1 MKQLIVSDKVQKELL
16 TDFMI
21 MGETRGLIGGYC
33 EDEFPVYYANE
44 EMARMLG
51 YGAVEELVEAI
62 NGKVINTIH
71 PDDREQV
78 IKDIGGEYYEGLTY
92 ETTYRMPRKDGSWF
106 WTVDKGKVIRTE
118 EGKLAIIS
126 ACQDMTSFVERHK
139 KLEEQNILSQ
149 ATIDNIPGGYH
160 RCSLEEGHPFIYISD
175 RFLAILGWT
184 REEIKTEFH
193 NKFDNMLHPDDRH
206 LSAKYTARIL
216 DTCGHGFTQDQ
227 IYRLLGKDGYHWVTD
242 ATTLVK
248 SGDQTFFQGNITDIT
263 DFVKGKEKNEK
274 ELEGSNQ
281 ILNEHNRILS
291 ALSRDYTTV
300 LLCDLRQD
308 TFEVVKGDSFT
319 HHDPEEKQ
327 KLVRESNCYSE
338 RVRYFFENVLIKES
352 APEYLERLLPEY
364 LMNEL
369 QETDSIEIYYKTI
382 PNGSGFRHFLANAVR
397 LSNEEDHFKIILG
410 FRSVDEIIK
419 KEQEIEL
426 QREIIEGLGK
436 EYFSV
441 LAVELDKDR
450 VFSYRES
457 EENGKII
464 SDFCRKCDNRWSQ
477 IIPSYAET
485 MVSDNTNGEFE
496 KQLGLE
502 TLRSQKEDY
511 SMTYEFKSGT
521 EIIYHQVRVAYVKK
535 KDGARVAVVGTR
547 NIDSLIK
554 KERMQE
560 EKLKKAYAAAENSNK
575 AKTEFLNN
583 MSHDI
588 RTPMNVILG
597 YNQLM
602 KSQLTEPK
610 QLDYQKKIEQS
621 GKLLL
626 SIINNVLDMARIE
639 SGKIKVDENYES
651 VGEVV
656 DEIISTFASEAE
668 ERGIH
673 LSGSMKVTHRN
684 ILCDGTKIREIY
696 VNLVSNAIKYTPRG
710 GNVTITV
717 EELPCK
723 REGYMKVKSEIKDTG
738 IGMSKEYLPTLFEP
752 FSRELNTTTGRVRGT
767 GLGMP
772 IVKKMID
779 LMGGS
784 LEVESELGKGTVFT
798 FTLMHKIADKKYYS
812 QRIEKVKTSSMRE
825 SLSGKHVLLAE
836 DNDLNAEIAVTI
848 LEEAGFVI
856 ERVEDGIQCVNRI
869 EQMSPGTYDLI
880 LMDIQ
885 MPNMDGYQAAQC
897 IRHLND
903 KKKAEIPI
911 IAMTANAFAEDRK
924 RTFDAGMNGHIAKP
938 IDIEKLGAVILS
950 VLKKQESLQIEKNN
964 SMSAN
969 RLRS

>member
-1 MKQLIVSDKVQKELL
+1 MKQLIIPDKVQKEML
-16 TDFMI
+16 TDFRI
-21 MGETRGLIGGYC
+21 MGETKGLIGGYC
-33 EDEFPVYYANE
+33 EDEFPVCYANE

-51 YGAVEELVEAI
+51 YDAVEELIEAI
-62 NGKVINTIH
+62 DGKVINTIH

-78 IKDIGGEYYEGLTY
+78 IKDIGDEYYEGLTY

-106 WTVDKGKVIRTE
+106 WTVDKGKVIQTE
-118 EGKLAIIS
+118 DGKLAIIS
-126 ACQDMTSFVERHK
+126 ACYDMTSFVERHK
-139 KLEEQNILSQ
+139 KLEEKNMLSQ

-160 RCSLEEGHPFIYISD
+160 RCSLEEGHPFLYISN

-184 REEIKTEFH
+184 REEIRTIFD
-193 NKFDNMLHPDDRH
+193 NKFDNMLHPDDRN
-206 LSAKYTARIL
+206 LSSDYVTRIL
-216 DTCGHGFTQDQ
+216 DTRGHGSEKDQ

-248 SGDQTFFQGNITDIT
+248 SGNQTFFQGNITDFT
-263 DFVKGKEKNEK
+263 DFVKAKE
-274 ELEGSNQ
+274 
-281 ILNEHNRILS
+281 
-291 ALSRDYTTV
+291 
-300 LLCDLRQD
+300 
-308 TFEVVKGDSFT
+308 
-319 HHDPEEKQ
+319 
-327 KLVRESNCYSE
+327 
-338 RVRYFFENVLIKES
+338 
-352 APEYLERLLPEY
+352 
-364 LMNEL
+364 
-369 QETDSIEIYYKTI
+369 
-382 PNGSGFRHFLANAVR
+382 
-397 LSNEEDHFKIILG
+397 
-410 FRSVDEIIK
+410 K

-450 VFSYRES
+450 VLSYRES
-457 EENGKII
+457 GENGKII
-464 SDFCRKCDNRWSQ
+464 SDFCRKCGNRWSK

-496 KQLGLE
+496 NQLGLE
-502 TLRSQKEDY
+502 TLRSQEKDY
-511 SMTYEFKSGT
+511 SMTYEFKLETG
-521 EIIYHQVRVAYVKK
+521 INYHQVRVAFVKK
-535 KDGARVAVVGTR
+535 KDGTRMAVVGTR

-560 EKLKKAYAAAENSNK
+560 EKLKKAYVAAENANK

-602 KSQLTEPK
+602 KSQLTESK

-626 SIINNVLDMARIE
+626 AIINNVLDMARIE
-639 SGKIKVDENYES
+639 SGKIKVDENYER

-656 DEIISTFASEAE
+656 DEIISTFSSEAE
-668 ERGIH
+668 EKEIH

-696 VNLVSNAIKYTPRG
+696 VNLVSNAMKYTPRG

-717 EELPCK
+717 EELPCEK
-723 REGYMKVKSEIKDTG
+723 EGYMKVKSEIKDTG

-752 FSRELNTTTGRVRGT
+752 FSREQNTTTGRIGGT

-772 IVKKMID
+772 IVKKMVD

-784 LEVESELGKGTVFT
+784 IEVASELGKGTVFT
-798 FTLMHKIADKKYYS
+798 FTLMHKIADRKFYS
-812 QRIEKVKTSSMRE
+812 QKTEAAETSEMGKN
-825 SLSGKHVLLAE
+825 LSGKHVLLAE
-836 DNDLNAEIAVTI
+836 DNDLNAEIAVTV
-848 LEEAGFVI
+848 LEETGIVI
-856 ERVEDGIQCVNRI
+856 ERVEDGIQCVNRVV
-869 EQMSPGTYDLI
+869 QMSPGTYDLI

-885 MPNMDGYQAAQC
+885 MPNMDGYKATRC
-897 IRHLND
+897 IRRLDD

-924 RTFDAGMNGHIAKP
+924 KAFDAGMNGHIAKP

-950 VLKKQESLQIEKNN
+950 VLNKQENLQNGKNN
-964 SMSAN
+964 SMNAN

>member
-1 MKQLIVSDKVQKELL
+1 
-16 TDFMI
+16 
-21 MGETRGLIGGYC
+21 
-33 EDEFPVYYANE
+33 
-44 EMARMLG
+44 
-51 YGAVEELVEAI
+51 
-62 NGKVINTIH
+62 
-71 PDDREQV
+71 
-78 IKDIGGEYYEGLTY
+78 
-92 ETTYRMPRKDGSWF
+92 
-106 WTVDKGKVIRTE
+106 
-118 EGKLAIIS
+118 
-126 ACQDMTSFVERHK
+126 
-139 KLEEQNILSQ
+139 
-149 ATIDNIPGGYH
+149 
-160 RCSLEEGHPFIYISD
+160 
-175 RFLAILGWT
+175 
-184 REEIKTEFH
+184 
-193 NKFDNMLHPDDRH
+193 
-206 LSAKYTARIL
+206 
-216 DTCGHGFTQDQ
+216 
-227 IYRLLGKDGYHWVTD
+227 
-242 ATTLVK
+242 
-248 SGDQTFFQGNITDIT
+248 
-263 DFVKGKEKNEK
+263 
-274 ELEGSNQ
+274 
-281 ILNEHNRILS
+281 
-291 ALSRDYTTV
+291 
-300 LLCDLRQD
+300 
-308 TFEVVKGDSFT
+308 
-319 HHDPEEKQ
+319 
-327 KLVRESNCYSE
+327 
-338 RVRYFFENVLIKES
+338 
-352 APEYLERLLPEY
+352 
-364 LMNEL
+364 
-369 QETDSIEIYYKTI
+369 
-382 PNGSGFRHFLANAVR
+382 
-397 LSNEEDHFKIILG
+397 
-410 FRSVDEIIK
+410 
-419 KEQEIEL
+419 
-426 QREIIEGLGK
+426 
-436 EYFSV
+436 
-441 LAVELDKDR
+441 
-450 VFSYRES
+450 
-457 EENGKII
+457 
-464 SDFCRKCDNRWSQ
+464 
-477 IIPSYAET
+477 
-485 MVSDNTNGEFE
+485 
-496 KQLGLE
+496 
-502 TLRSQKEDY
+502 
-511 SMTYEFKSGT
+511 
-521 EIIYHQVRVAYVKK
+521 
-535 KDGARVAVVGTR
+535 
-547 NIDSLIK
+547 
-554 KERMQE
+554 MQE

-752 FSRELNTTTGRVRGT
+752 FSRERNTTTGRVRGT

-772 IVKKMID
+772 IVKKMVD

-848 LEEAGFVI
+848 LEEAGLVI
-856 ERVEDGIQCVNRI
+856 ERVEDGIQCVNRV

-885 MPNMDGYQAAQC
+885 MPNMDGYQAAQR

-903 KKKAEIPI
+903 KTRAEIPI

-924 RTFDAGMNGHIAKP
+924 RAFDAGMNGHIAKP

-950 VLKKQESLQIEKNN
+950 VLKKQESLQTGKNN
-964 SMSAN
+964 SMSK
-969 RLRS
+969 

>member
-1 MKQLIVSDKVQKELL
+1 MKQLIIPDKVQKEML

-33 EDEFPVYYANE
+33 EDEFPVCYANE
-44 EMARMLG
+44 GMARMLG
-51 YGAVEELVEAI
+51 YDAVEELIEAI
-62 NGKVINTIH
+62 DGKVINTIH

-78 IKDIGGEYYEGLTY
+78 IKDIGDEYYEGLTY

-106 WTVDKGKVIRTE
+106 WTVDKGKVMRTE
-118 EGKLAIIS
+118 DGKLAIIS
-126 ACQDMTSFVERHK
+126 ACYDMTSFVERHK
-139 KLEEQNILSQ
+139 KLEEKNMLSQ

-160 RCSLEEGHPFIYISD
+160 RCSLEEGHPFLYISN

-184 REEIKTEFH
+184 REEIRTIFD
-193 NKFDNMLHPDDRH
+193 NKFDNMLHPDDRN
-206 LSAKYTARIL
+206 LSSDYVTRIL
-216 DTCGHGFTQDQ
+216 DTRGHGSAKDQ

-248 SGDQTFFQGNITDIT
+248 SGNQTFFQGNITDFT
-263 DFVKGKEKNEK
+263 DFVKAKE
-274 ELEGSNQ
+274 
-281 ILNEHNRILS
+281 
-291 ALSRDYTTV
+291 
-300 LLCDLRQD
+300 
-308 TFEVVKGDSFT
+308 
-319 HHDPEEKQ
+319 
-327 KLVRESNCYSE
+327 
-338 RVRYFFENVLIKES
+338 
-352 APEYLERLLPEY
+352 
-364 LMNEL
+364 
-369 QETDSIEIYYKTI
+369 
-382 PNGSGFRHFLANAVR
+382 
-397 LSNEEDHFKIILG
+397 
-410 FRSVDEIIK
+410 K

-450 VFSYRES
+450 VLSYRES
-457 EENGKII
+457 GENGKII
-464 SDFCRKCDNRWSQ
+464 SDFCRKCGNRWSK
-477 IIPSYAET
+477 IIPSYAEM

-496 KQLGLE
+496 NQLGLE
-502 TLRSQKEDY
+502 TLRSQEKDY
-511 SMTYEFKSGT
+511 SMTYEFKLETG
-521 EIIYHQVRVAYVKK
+521 INYHQVRVAFVKK
-535 KDGARVAVVGTR
+535 KDGTRMAVVGTR

-560 EKLKKAYAAAENSNK
+560 EKLKKAYVAAENANK

-597 YNQLM
+597 YNHLM
-602 KSQLTEPK
+602 KSQLTESK

-626 SIINNVLDMARIE
+626 AIINNVLDMARIE
-639 SGKIKVDENYES
+639 SGKIKVDENYER

-656 DEIISTFASEAE
+656 DEIISTFSSEAE
-668 ERGIH
+668 EKEIH

-696 VNLVSNAIKYTPRG
+696 VNLVSNAMKYTPRG

-717 EELPCK
+717 EELPCEK
-723 REGYMKVKSEIKDTG
+723 EGYMKVKSEIKDTG

-752 FSRELNTTTGRVRGT
+752 FSREQNTTIGRIGGT

-772 IVKKMID
+772 IVKKMVD

-784 LEVESELGKGTVFT
+784 IEVASELGKGTVFT
-798 FTLMHKIADKKYYS
+798 FTLMHKIADRKFYS
-812 QRIEKVKTSSMRE
+812 QKTEAAETSEMGKN
-825 SLSGKHVLLAE
+825 LSGKHVLLAE
-836 DNDLNAEIAVTI
+836 DNDLNAEIAVTV
-848 LEEAGFVI
+848 LEETGIVI
-856 ERVEDGIQCVNRI
+856 ERVEDGIQCVNRVV
-869 EQMSPGTYDLI
+869 QMSPGTYDLI

-885 MPNMDGYQAAQC
+885 MPNMDGYKATRC
-897 IRHLND
+897 IRRLDD

-924 RTFDAGMNGHIAKP
+924 KAFDAGMNGHIAKP
-938 IDIEKLGAVILS
+938 IDMEKLGAVILS
-950 VLKKQESLQIEKNN
+950 VLKKRESLQTGKNN
-964 SMSAN
+964 SINES
-969 RLRS
+969 

>member
-1 MKQLIVSDKVQKELL
+1 MKQLIIPDKVQKEML
-16 TDFMI
+16 TDFRI
-21 MGETRGLIGGYC
+21 MGETKGLIGGYC
-33 EDEFPVYYANE
+33 EDEFPVCYANE

-51 YGAVEELVEAI
+51 YDAVEELIEAI
-62 NGKVINTIH
+62 DGKVINTIH

-78 IKDIGGEYYEGLTY
+78 IKDIGDEYYEGLTY
-92 ETTYRMPRKDGSWF
+92 ETTYRMPRKDGSCF
-106 WTVDKGKVIRTE
+106 WTVDKGKVVQTE
-118 EGKLAIIS
+118 DGKLAIIS
-126 ACQDMTSFVERHK
+126 ACYDMTSFVERHK
-139 KLEEQNILSQ
+139 KLEEKNMLSQ

-160 RCSLEEGHPFIYISD
+160 RCSLEEGHPFLYISN

-184 REEIKTEFH
+184 REEIRTIFD
-193 NKFDNMLHPDDRH
+193 NKFDNMLHPDDRN
-206 LSAKYTARIL
+206 LSSDYVTRIL
-216 DTCGHGFTQDQ
+216 DTRGHGSEKDQ

-248 SGDQTFFQGNITDIT
+248 SGNQTFFQGNITDFT
-263 DFVKGKEKNEK
+263 DFVKAKE
-274 ELEGSNQ
+274 
-281 ILNEHNRILS
+281 
-291 ALSRDYTTV
+291 
-300 LLCDLRQD
+300 
-308 TFEVVKGDSFT
+308 
-319 HHDPEEKQ
+319 
-327 KLVRESNCYSE
+327 
-338 RVRYFFENVLIKES
+338 
-352 APEYLERLLPEY
+352 
-364 LMNEL
+364 
-369 QETDSIEIYYKTI
+369 
-382 PNGSGFRHFLANAVR
+382 
-397 LSNEEDHFKIILG
+397 
-410 FRSVDEIIK
+410 K

-450 VFSYRES
+450 VLSYRES
-457 EENGKII
+457 GENGKII
-464 SDFCRKCDNRWSQ
+464 SDFCRKCGNRWSK
-477 IIPSYAET
+477 IIPSYAEM

-496 KQLGLE
+496 NQLGLE
-502 TLRSQKEDY
+502 TLRSQEKDY
-511 SMTYEFKSGT
+511 SMTYEFKLETG
-521 EIIYHQVRVAYVKK
+521 INYHQVRVAFVKK
-535 KDGARVAVVGTR
+535 KDGTRMAVVGTR

-560 EKLKKAYAAAENSNK
+560 EKLKKAYVAAENANK

-602 KSQLTEPK
+602 KSQLTESK

-626 SIINNVLDMARIE
+626 AIINNVLDMVRIE
-639 SGKIKVDENYES
+639 SGKIKVDENYER

-656 DEIISTFASEAE
+656 DEIISTFSSEAE
-668 ERGIH
+668 EKEIH

-696 VNLVSNAIKYTPRG
+696 VNLVSNAMKYTPRG

-717 EELPCK
+717 EELPCEK
-723 REGYMKVKSEIKDTG
+723 EGYMKVKSEIKDTG

-752 FSRELNTTTGRVRGT
+752 FSREQNTTTGRIGGT

-772 IVKKMID
+772 IVKKMVD

-784 LEVESELGKGTVFT
+784 IEVASELGKGTVFT
-798 FTLMHKIADKKYYS
+798 FTLMHKIADRKFYS
-812 QRIEKVKTSSMRE
+812 QKTEAAETSEMGKN
-825 SLSGKHVLLAE
+825 LSGKHVLLAE
-836 DNDLNAEIAVTI
+836 DNDLNAEIAVTV
-848 LEEAGFVI
+848 LEETGIVI
-856 ERVEDGIQCVNRI
+856 ERVEDGIQCVNRVV
-869 EQMSPGTYDLI
+869 QMSPGTYDLI

-885 MPNMDGYQAAQC
+885 MPNMDGYKATRC
-897 IRHLND
+897 IRRLDD

-924 RTFDAGMNGHIAKP
+924 KAFDAGMNGHIAKP

-950 VLKKQESLQIEKNN
+950 VLNKQENLQNGKNN
-964 SMSAN
+964 SMNAN

>member
-1 MKQLIVSDKVQKELL
+1 MKQLIIPDKVQKEML
-16 TDFMI
+16 TDFRI
-21 MGETRGLIGGYC
+21 MGETKGLIGGYC
-33 EDEFPVYYANE
+33 EDEFPVCYANE

-51 YGAVEELVEAI
+51 YDAVEELIEAI
-62 NGKVINTIH
+62 DGKVINTIH

-78 IKDIGGEYYEGLTY
+78 IKDIGDEYYEGLTY
-92 ETTYRMPRKDGSWF
+92 ETTYRMPRKDGSCF
-106 WTVDKGKVIRTE
+106 WTVDKGKVVQTE
-118 EGKLAIIS
+118 DGKLAIIS
-126 ACQDMTSFVERHK
+126 ACYDMTSFVERHK
-139 KLEEQNILSQ
+139 KLEEKNMLSQ

-160 RCSLEEGHPFIYISD
+160 RCSLEEGHPFLYISN

-184 REEIKTEFH
+184 REEIRTIFD
-193 NKFDNMLHPDDRH
+193 NKFDNMLHPDDRN
-206 LSAKYTARIL
+206 LSSDYVTRIL
-216 DTCGHGFTQDQ
+216 DTRGHGSEKDQ

-248 SGDQTFFQGNITDIT
+248 SGNQTFFQGNITDFT
-263 DFVKGKEKNEK
+263 DFVKAKE
-274 ELEGSNQ
+274 
-281 ILNEHNRILS
+281 
-291 ALSRDYTTV
+291 
-300 LLCDLRQD
+300 
-308 TFEVVKGDSFT
+308 
-319 HHDPEEKQ
+319 
-327 KLVRESNCYSE
+327 
-338 RVRYFFENVLIKES
+338 
-352 APEYLERLLPEY
+352 
-364 LMNEL
+364 
-369 QETDSIEIYYKTI
+369 
-382 PNGSGFRHFLANAVR
+382 
-397 LSNEEDHFKIILG
+397 
-410 FRSVDEIIK
+410 K

-450 VFSYRES
+450 VLSYRES
-457 EENGKII
+457 GENGKII
-464 SDFCRKCDNRWSQ
+464 SDFCRKCGNRWSK
-477 IIPSYAET
+477 IIPSYAEM

-496 KQLGLE
+496 NQLGLE
-502 TLRSQKEDY
+502 TLRSQEKDY
-511 SMTYEFKSGT
+511 SMTYEFKLETG
-521 EIIYHQVRVAYVKK
+521 INYHQVRVAFVKK
-535 KDGARVAVVGTR
+535 KDGTRMAVVGTR

-560 EKLKKAYAAAENSNK
+560 EKLKKAYVAAENANK

-651 VGEVV
+651 AGEVV

-772 IVKKMID
+772 IVKKMVD

-848 LEEAGFVI
+848 LEEAGLVI

-869 EQMSPGTYDLI
+869 EQMESGTYDLI

-885 MPNMDGYQAAQC
+885 MPNMDGYQATQC

-950 VLKKQESLQIEKNN
+950 VLKKQESLQIGKNN
-964 SMSAN
+964 SMNAN
-969 RLRS
+969 GLRS

>member
-1 MKQLIVSDKVQKELL
+1 MKQLIIPDKVQKEML

-21 MGETRGLIGGYC
+21 MGETKGLIGGYC
-33 EDEFPVYYANE
+33 EDEFPVCYANE

-51 YGAVEELVEAI
+51 YDAVEELIEAI
-62 NGKVINTIH
+62 DGKVINTIH

-78 IKDIGGEYYEGLTY
+78 IKDIGDEYYEGLTY
-92 ETTYRMPRKDGSWF
+92 ETTYRMPRKDGSCF
-106 WTVDKGKVIRTE
+106 WTVDKGKVVQTE
-118 EGKLAIIS
+118 DGKLAIIS
-126 ACQDMTSFVERHK
+126 ACYDMTSFVERHK
-139 KLEEQNILSQ
+139 KLEEKNMLSQ

-160 RCSLEEGHPFIYISD
+160 RCSLEEGHPFLYISN

-184 REEIKTEFH
+184 REEIRTIFD
-193 NKFDNMLHPDDRH
+193 NKFDNMLHPDDRN
-206 LSAKYTARIL
+206 LSSDYVTRIL
-216 DTCGHGFTQDQ
+216 DTRGHGSEKDQ

-248 SGDQTFFQGNITDIT
+248 SGNQTFFQGNITDFT
-263 DFVKGKEKNEK
+263 DFVKAKE
-274 ELEGSNQ
+274 
-281 ILNEHNRILS
+281 
-291 ALSRDYTTV
+291 
-300 LLCDLRQD
+300 
-308 TFEVVKGDSFT
+308 
-319 HHDPEEKQ
+319 
-327 KLVRESNCYSE
+327 
-338 RVRYFFENVLIKES
+338 
-352 APEYLERLLPEY
+352 
-364 LMNEL
+364 
-369 QETDSIEIYYKTI
+369 
-382 PNGSGFRHFLANAVR
+382 
-397 LSNEEDHFKIILG
+397 
-410 FRSVDEIIK
+410 K

-450 VFSYRES
+450 VLSYRES
-457 EENGKII
+457 GENGKII
-464 SDFCRKCDNRWSQ
+464 SDFCRKCGNRWSK

-496 KQLGLE
+496 NQLGLE
-502 TLRSQKEDY
+502 TLRSQEKDY
-511 SMTYEFKSGT
+511 SMTYEFKLETG
-521 EIIYHQVRVAYVKK
+521 INYHQVRVAFVKK
-535 KDGARVAVVGTR
+535 KDGTRMAVVGTR

-560 EKLKKAYAAAENSNK
+560 EKLKKAYAAAENANK

-602 KSQLTEPK
+602 KSLLTEPK
-610 QLDYQKKIEQS
+610 QLDYQKKMEQS

-639 SGKIKVDENYES
+639 SGKVKVDENYER

-656 DEIISTFASEAE
+656 DEIISTFSSEAE
-668 ERGIH
+668 EKGIH

-696 VNLVSNAIKYTPRG
+696 VNLVSNAMKYTPRG

-717 EELPCK
+717 EELPCEK
-723 REGYMKVKSEIKDTG
+723 EGYMKVKSEIKDTG

-752 FSRELNTTTGRVRGT
+752 FSREQNTTTGRIGGT

-772 IVKKMID
+772 IVKKMVD

-784 LEVESELGKGTVFT
+784 IEVASELGKGTVFT
-798 FTLMHKIADKKYYS
+798 FTLMHKIADRKFYS
-812 QRIEKVKTSSMRE
+812 QKTEAAETSEMGKN
-825 SLSGKHVLLAE
+825 LSGKHVLLAE
-836 DNDLNAEIAVTI
+836 DNDLNAEIAVTV
-848 LEEAGFVI
+848 LEETGIVI
-856 ERVEDGIQCVNRI
+856 ERVEDGIQCVNRVV
-869 EQMSPGTYDLI
+869 QMSPGTYDLI

-885 MPNMDGYQAAQC
+885 MPNMDGYKATRC
-897 IRHLND
+897 IRRLDD

-924 RTFDAGMNGHIAKP
+924 KAFDAGMNGHIAKP

-950 VLKKQESLQIEKNN
+950 VLNKQENLQNGKNN
-964 SMSAN
+964 SMNAN

>member
-1 MKQLIVSDKVQKELL
+1 MKQLIIPDKVQKEML

-21 MGETRGLIGGYC
+21 MGETKGLIGGYC
-33 EDEFPVYYANE
+33 EDEFPVCYANE

-51 YGAVEELVEAI
+51 YDAVEELIEAI
-62 NGKVINTIH
+62 DGKVINTIH

-78 IKDIGGEYYEGLTY
+78 IKDIGDEYYEGLTY
-92 ETTYRMPRKDGSWF
+92 ETTYRMPRKDGSCF
-106 WTVDKGKVIRTE
+106 WTVDKGKVVQTE
-118 EGKLAIIS
+118 DGKLAIIS
-126 ACQDMTSFVERHK
+126 ACYDMTSFVERHK
-139 KLEEQNILSQ
+139 KLEEKNMLSQ

-160 RCSLEEGHPFIYISD
+160 RCSLEEGHPFLYISN

-184 REEIKTEFH
+184 REEIRTIFD
-193 NKFDNMLHPDDRH
+193 NKFDNMLHPDDRN
-206 LSAKYTARIL
+206 LSSDYVTRIL
-216 DTCGHGFTQDQ
+216 DTRGHGSEKDQ

-248 SGDQTFFQGNITDIT
+248 SGNQTFFQGNITDFT
-263 DFVKGKEKNEK
+263 DFVKAKE
-274 ELEGSNQ
+274 
-281 ILNEHNRILS
+281 
-291 ALSRDYTTV
+291 
-300 LLCDLRQD
+300 
-308 TFEVVKGDSFT
+308 
-319 HHDPEEKQ
+319 
-327 KLVRESNCYSE
+327 
-338 RVRYFFENVLIKES
+338 
-352 APEYLERLLPEY
+352 
-364 LMNEL
+364 
-369 QETDSIEIYYKTI
+369 
-382 PNGSGFRHFLANAVR
+382 
-397 LSNEEDHFKIILG
+397 
-410 FRSVDEIIK
+410 K

-450 VFSYRES
+450 VLSYRES
-457 EENGKII
+457 GENGKII
-464 SDFCRKCDNRWSQ
+464 SDFCRKCGNRWSK

-496 KQLGLE
+496 NQLGLE
-502 TLRSQKEDY
+502 TLRSQEKDY
-511 SMTYEFKSGT
+511 SMTYEFKLETG
-521 EIIYHQVRVAYVKK
+521 INYHQVRVAFVKK
-535 KDGARVAVVGTR
+535 KDGTRMAVVGTR

-560 EKLKKAYAAAENSNK
+560 EKLKKAYVAAENANK

-597 YNQLM
+597 YNHLM
-602 KSQLTEPK
+602 KSQLTESK

-626 SIINNVLDMARIE
+626 AIINNVLDMARIE
-639 SGKIKVDENYES
+639 SGKIKVDENYER

-656 DEIISTFASEAE
+656 DEIISTFSSEAE
-668 ERGIH
+668 EKEIH

-696 VNLVSNAIKYTPRG
+696 VNLVSNAMKYTPRG

-717 EELPCK
+717 EELPCEK
-723 REGYMKVKSEIKDTG
+723 EGYMKVKSEIKDTG

-752 FSRELNTTTGRVRGT
+752 FSREQNTTTRRIGGT

-772 IVKKMID
+772 IVKKMVD

-784 LEVESELGKGTVFT
+784 IEVASELGKGTVFT
-798 FTLMHKIADKKYYS
+798 FTLMHKIADRKFYS
-812 QRIEKVKTSSMRE
+812 QKTEAAETSEMGKN
-825 SLSGKHVLLAE
+825 LSGKHVLLAE
-836 DNDLNAEIAVTI
+836 DNDLNAEIAVTV
-848 LEEAGFVI
+848 LEETGIVI
-856 ERVEDGIQCVNRI
+856 ERVEDGIQCVNRVV
-869 EQMSPGTYDLI
+869 QMSPGTYDLI

-885 MPNMDGYQAAQC
+885 MPNMDGYKATRC
-897 IRHLND
+897 IRRLDD

-924 RTFDAGMNGHIAKP
+924 KAFDAGMNGHIAKP

-950 VLKKQESLQIEKNN
+950 VLNKQENLQNGKNN
-964 SMSAN
+964 SMNAN

>member
-1 MKQLIVSDKVQKELL
+1 MKQLIIPDKVQKEML

-21 MGETRGLIGGYC
+21 MGETKGLIGGYC
-33 EDEFPVYYANE
+33 EDEFPVCYANE

-51 YGAVEELVEAI
+51 YDAVEELIEAI
-62 NGKVINTIH
+62 DGKVINTIH

-78 IKDIGGEYYEGLTY
+78 IKDIGDEYYEGLTY
-92 ETTYRMPRKDGSWF
+92 ETTYRMPRKDGSCF
-106 WTVDKGKVIRTE
+106 WTVDKGKVVQTE
-118 EGKLAIIS
+118 DGKLAIIS
-126 ACQDMTSFVERHK
+126 ACYDMTSFVERHK
-139 KLEEQNILSQ
+139 KLEEKNMLSQ

-160 RCSLEEGHPFIYISD
+160 RCSLEEGHPFLYISN

-184 REEIKTEFH
+184 REEIRTIFD
-193 NKFDNMLHPDDRH
+193 NKFDNMLHPDDRN
-206 LSAKYTARIL
+206 LSSDYVTRIL
-216 DTCGHGFTQDQ
+216 DTRGHGSEKDQ

-248 SGDQTFFQGNITDIT
+248 SGNQTFFQGNITDFT
-263 DFVKGKEKNEK
+263 DFVKAKE
-274 ELEGSNQ
+274 
-281 ILNEHNRILS
+281 
-291 ALSRDYTTV
+291 
-300 LLCDLRQD
+300 
-308 TFEVVKGDSFT
+308 
-319 HHDPEEKQ
+319 
-327 KLVRESNCYSE
+327 
-338 RVRYFFENVLIKES
+338 
-352 APEYLERLLPEY
+352 
-364 LMNEL
+364 
-369 QETDSIEIYYKTI
+369 
-382 PNGSGFRHFLANAVR
+382 
-397 LSNEEDHFKIILG
+397 
-410 FRSVDEIIK
+410 K

-450 VFSYRES
+450 VLSYRES
-457 EENGKII
+457 GENGKII
-464 SDFCRKCDNRWSQ
+464 SDFCRKCGNRWSK

-496 KQLGLE
+496 NQLGLE
-502 TLRSQKEDY
+502 TLRSQEKDY
-511 SMTYEFKSGT
+511 SMTYEFKLETG
-521 EIIYHQVRVAYVKK
+521 INYHQVRVAFVKK
-535 KDGARVAVVGTR
+535 KDGTRMAVVGTR

-560 EKLKKAYAAAENSNK
+560 EKLKKAYVAAENANK

-597 YNQLM
+597 YNHLM
-602 KSQLTEPK
+602 KSQLTESK

-626 SIINNVLDMARIE
+626 AIINNVLDMARIE
-639 SGKIKVDENYES
+639 SGKIKVDENYER
-651 VGEVV
+651 VGEVI
-656 DEIISTFASEAE
+656 DEIISTFSSEAE
-668 ERGIH
+668 EKEIH

-696 VNLVSNAIKYTPRG
+696 VNLVSNAMKYTPRG

-717 EELPCK
+717 EELPCEK
-723 REGYMKVKSEIKDTG
+723 EGYMKVKSEIKDTG

-752 FSRELNTTTGRVRGT
+752 FSREQNTTTGRIGGT

-772 IVKKMID
+772 IVKKMVD

-784 LEVESELGKGTVFT
+784 IEVASELGKGTVFT
-798 FTLMHKIADKKYYS
+798 FTLMHKIADRKFYS
-812 QRIEKVKTSSMRE
+812 QKTEAAETSEMGKN
-825 SLSGKHVLLAE
+825 LSGKHVLLAE
-836 DNDLNAEIAVTI
+836 DNDLNAEIAVTV
-848 LEEAGFVI
+848 LEETGIVI
-856 ERVEDGIQCVNRI
+856 ERVEDGIQCVNRVV
-869 EQMSPGTYDLI
+869 QMSPGTYDLI

-885 MPNMDGYQAAQC
+885 MPNMDGYKATRC
-897 IRHLND
+897 IRRLDD
-903 KKKAEIPI
+903 KKKAEVPI

-924 RTFDAGMNGHIAKP
+924 KAFDAGMNGHIAKP

-950 VLKKQESLQIEKNN
+950 VLNKQENLQNGKNN
-964 SMSAN
+964 SMNAN

>member
-1 MKQLIVSDKVQKELL
+1 MKQLIIPDKVQKEML

-21 MGETRGLIGGYC
+21 MGETKGLIGGYC
-33 EDEFPVYYANE
+33 EDEFPVCYANE

-51 YGAVEELVEAI
+51 YDAVEELIEAI
-62 NGKVINTIH
+62 DGKVINTIH

-78 IKDIGGEYYEGLTY
+78 IKDIGDEYYEGLTY
-92 ETTYRMPRKDGSWF
+92 ETTYRMPRKDGSCF
-106 WTVDKGKVIRTE
+106 WTVDKGKVVQTE
-118 EGKLAIIS
+118 DGKLAIIS
-126 ACQDMTSFVERHK
+126 ACYDMTSFVERHK
-139 KLEEQNILSQ
+139 KLEEKNMLSQ

-160 RCSLEEGHPFIYISD
+160 RCSLEEGHPFLYISN

-184 REEIKTEFH
+184 REEIRTIFD
-193 NKFDNMLHPDDRH
+193 NKFDNMLHPDDRN
-206 LSAKYTARIL
+206 LSSDYVARIL
-216 DTCGHGFTQDQ
+216 DTRGHGSEKDQ

-248 SGDQTFFQGNITDIT
+248 SGNQTFFQGNITDFT
-263 DFVKGKEKNEK
+263 DFVKAKE
-274 ELEGSNQ
+274 
-281 ILNEHNRILS
+281 
-291 ALSRDYTTV
+291 
-300 LLCDLRQD
+300 
-308 TFEVVKGDSFT
+308 
-319 HHDPEEKQ
+319 
-327 KLVRESNCYSE
+327 
-338 RVRYFFENVLIKES
+338 
-352 APEYLERLLPEY
+352 
-364 LMNEL
+364 
-369 QETDSIEIYYKTI
+369 
-382 PNGSGFRHFLANAVR
+382 
-397 LSNEEDHFKIILG
+397 
-410 FRSVDEIIK
+410 K

-450 VFSYRES
+450 VLSYRES
-457 EENGKII
+457 GENGKII
-464 SDFCRKCDNRWSQ
+464 SDFCRKCGNRWSK

-496 KQLGLE
+496 NQLGLE
-502 TLRSQKEDY
+502 TLRSQEKDY
-511 SMTYEFKSGT
+511 SMTYEFKLETG
-521 EIIYHQVRVAYVKK
+521 INYHQVRVAFVKK
-535 KDGARVAVVGTR
+535 KDGTRMAVVGTR

-560 EKLKKAYAAAENSNK
+560 EKLKKAYVAAENANK

-597 YNQLM
+597 YNHLM
-602 KSQLTEPK
+602 KSQLTESK

-626 SIINNVLDMARIE
+626 AIINNVLDMARIE
-639 SGKIKVDENYES
+639 SGKIKVDENYER

-656 DEIISTFASEAE
+656 DEIISTFSSEAE
-668 ERGIH
+668 EKEIH

-696 VNLVSNAIKYTPRG
+696 VNLVSNAMKYTPRG

-717 EELPCK
+717 EELPCEK
-723 REGYMKVKSEIKDTG
+723 EGYMKVKSEIKDTG

-752 FSRELNTTTGRVRGT
+752 FSREQNTTTRRIGGT

-772 IVKKMID
+772 IVKKMVD

-784 LEVESELGKGTVFT
+784 IEVASELGKGTVFT
-798 FTLMHKIADKKYYS
+798 FTLMHKIADRKFYG
-812 QRIEKVKTSSMRE
+812 QKTEAAETSEMGKN
-825 SLSGKHVLLAE
+825 LSGKHVLLAE
-836 DNDLNAEIAVTI
+836 DNDLNAEIAVTV
-848 LEEAGFVI
+848 LEETGIVI
-856 ERVEDGIQCVNRI
+856 ERVEDGIQCVNRVA
-869 EQMSPGTYDLI
+869 QMSPGTYDLI

-897 IRHLND
+897 IRHLDD
-903 KKKAEIPI
+903 KMKAEIPI

-924 RTFDAGMNGHIAKP
+924 KAFDAGMNGHIAKP
-938 IDIEKLGAVILS
+938 IDMEKLGAVILS
-950 VLKKQESLQIEKNN
+950 VLNKQENLQNGKNN
-964 SMSAN
+964 SMNAN

>member
-1 MKQLIVSDKVQKELL
+1 MKQLIIPDKVQKEML

-33 EDEFPVYYANE
+33 EDEFPVCYANE
-44 EMARMLG
+44 GMARMLG
-51 YGAVEELVEAI
+51 YDAVEELIEAI
-62 NGKVINTIH
+62 DGKVINTIH

-78 IKDIGGEYYEGLTY
+78 IKDIGDEYYEGLTY

-106 WTVDKGKVIRTE
+106 WTVDKGKVIQTE
-118 EGKLAIIS
+118 DGKLAIIS
-126 ACQDMTSFVERHK
+126 ACYDMTSFVERHK
-139 KLEEQNILSQ
+139 KLEEKNMLSQ

-160 RCSLEEGHPFIYISD
+160 RCSLEEGHPFLYISN

-184 REEIKTEFH
+184 REEIRTIFD
-193 NKFDNMLHPDDRH
+193 NKFDNMLHPDDRN
-206 LSAKYTARIL
+206 LSSDYVTRIL
-216 DTCGHGFTQDQ
+216 DTRGHGSAKDQ

-248 SGDQTFFQGNITDIT
+248 SGNQTFFQGNITDFT
-263 DFVKGKEKNEK
+263 DFVKAKE
-274 ELEGSNQ
+274 
-281 ILNEHNRILS
+281 
-291 ALSRDYTTV
+291 
-300 LLCDLRQD
+300 
-308 TFEVVKGDSFT
+308 
-319 HHDPEEKQ
+319 
-327 KLVRESNCYSE
+327 
-338 RVRYFFENVLIKES
+338 
-352 APEYLERLLPEY
+352 
-364 LMNEL
+364 
-369 QETDSIEIYYKTI
+369 
-382 PNGSGFRHFLANAVR
+382 
-397 LSNEEDHFKIILG
+397 
-410 FRSVDEIIK
+410 K

-450 VFSYRES
+450 VLSYRES
-457 EENGKII
+457 GENGKII
-464 SDFCRKCDNRWSQ
+464 SDFCRKCGNRWSK
-477 IIPSYAET
+477 IIPSYAEM

-496 KQLGLE
+496 NQLGLE
-502 TLRSQKEDY
+502 TLRSQEKDY
-511 SMTYEFKSGT
+511 SMTYEFKLETG
-521 EIIYHQVRVAYVKK
+521 INYHQVRVAFVKK
-535 KDGARVAVVGTR
+535 KDGTRMAVVGTR

-560 EKLKKAYAAAENSNK
+560 EKLKKAYAAAENANK

-597 YNQLM
+597 YNHLM
-602 KSQLTEPK
+602 KSQLTESK

-626 SIINNVLDMARIE
+626 AIINNVLDMARIE
-639 SGKIKVDENYES
+639 SGKIKVDENYER

-656 DEIISTFASEAE
+656 DEIISTFSSEAE
-668 ERGIH
+668 EKEIH

-696 VNLVSNAIKYTPRG
+696 VNLVSNAMKYTPRG

-717 EELPCK
+717 EELPCEK
-723 REGYMKVKSEIKDTG
+723 EGYMKVKSEIKDTG

-752 FSRELNTTTGRVRGT
+752 FSREQNTTTRRIGGT

-772 IVKKMID
+772 IVKKMVD

-784 LEVESELGKGTVFT
+784 IEVASELGKGTVFT
-798 FTLMHKIADKKYYS
+798 FTLMHKIADRKFYS
-812 QRIEKVKTSSMRE
+812 QKTEAAETSEMGKN
-825 SLSGKHVLLAE
+825 LSGKHVLLAE
-836 DNDLNAEIAVTI
+836 DNDLNAEIAVTV
-848 LEEAGFVI
+848 LEETGIVI
-856 ERVEDGIQCVNRI
+856 ERVEDGIQCVNRVA
-869 EQMSPGTYDLI
+869 QMSPGTYDLI

-885 MPNMDGYQAAQC
+885 MPNMDGYKATRC
-897 IRHLND
+897 IRRLDD

-924 RTFDAGMNGHIAKP
+924 KAFDAGMNGHIAKP
-938 IDIEKLGAVILS
+938 IDMEKLGAVILS
-950 VLKKQESLQIEKNN
+950 VLNKQENLQNGKNN
-964 SMSAN
+964 SMNAN

>member
-1 MKQLIVSDKVQKELL
+1 MKQLIISDKVQKEML

-106 WTVDKGKVIRTE
+106 WTVDKGKVIQTA

-126 ACQDMTSFVERHK
+126 ACYDMTSFVERHK
-139 KLEEQNILSQ
+139 KLEEQNMLSQ

-160 RCSLEEGHPFIYISD
+160 RCSLEVGNPFLYISD
-175 RFLAILGWT
+175 RFLTILGWT
-184 REEIKTEFH
+184 REEIKTIFD
-193 NKFDNMLHPDDRH
+193 NKFDNMLHPDDRN
-206 LSAKYTARIL
+206 LSTDYTARIL

-227 IYRLLGKDGYHWVTD
+227 IYLLLGKDGYHWVTD

-248 SGDQTFFQGNITDIT
+248 SGNQTFFQGNITDIT
-263 DFVKGKEKNEK
+263 DFVKAKEKEEK
-274 ELEGSNQ
+274 ELEDSNR
-281 ILNEHNRILS
+281 ILNERNRILS

-300 LLCDLRQD
+300 LLCDLKKD
-308 TFEVVKGDSFT
+308 TFEVVKGDTFT
-319 HHDPEEKQ
+319 HNTHTGKQ
-327 KLVRESNCYSE
+327 HLVLAGNCYSE

-352 APEYLERLLPEY
+352 APEYLERLLPDH
-364 LMNEL
+364 LMKEL
-369 QETDSIEIYYKTI
+369 QETDSIEIYHKTI
-382 PNGSGFRHFLANAVR
+382 PNGTGSRHFLARAIR

-410 FRSVDEIIK
+410 FYSVDEIMK

-441 LAVELDKDR
+441 LAVELDKDQ
-450 VFSYRES
+450 VLSYRES
-457 EENGKII
+457 GENGKII
-464 SDFCRKCDNRWSQ
+464 SDFCKKCGNRWSK

-502 TLRSQKEDY
+502 ALRSREEDY
-511 SMTYEFKSGT
+511 SMGYEFKSETG
-521 EIIYHQVRVAYVKK
+521 IKYYQVRVAYVKK
-535 KDGARVAVVGTR
+535 KDGTRMAVVGTR

-560 EKLKKAYAAAENSNK
+560 EKLKKAYAVAENANK

-602 KSQLTEPK
+602 KTQLTEPK

-621 GKLLL
+621 RKLLL

-639 SGKIKVDENYES
+639 SGKMKVDENYER

-668 ERGIH
+668 EKGIH
-673 LSGSMKVTHRN
+673 LSGNMQVTHRN
-684 ILCDGTKIREIY
+684 VLCDGTKIREI
-696 VNLVSNAIKYTPRG
+696 
-710 GNVTITV
+710 
-717 EELPCK
+717 
-723 REGYMKVKSEIKDTG
+723 REH
-738 IGMSKEYLPTLFEP
+738 
-752 FSRELNTTTGRVRGT
+752 NTTTGKVGGT

-772 IVKKMID
+772 IVKKMVD

-784 LEVESELGKGTVFT
+784 IEVESELGKGTVFT
-798 FTLMHKIADKKYYS
+798 VTLMHKMADKKYYS
-812 QRIEKVKTSSMRE
+812 QKIETVIASDMGENLR
-825 SLSGKHVLLAE
+825 GKHILLAE
-836 DNDLNAEIAVTI
+836 DNELNAEIAIAI
-848 LEEAGFVI
+848 LEETGLI
-856 ERVEDGIQCVNRI
+856 IDRVEDGIQCVNRI
-869 EQMSPGTYDLI
+869 DQMPAGTYDMI

-885 MPNMDGYQAAQC
+885 MPNMDGYKATKC
-897 IRHLND
+897 IRHLQD
-903 KKKAEIPI
+903 IKKAEIPI
-911 IAMTANAFAEDRK
+911 IAMTANAFEEDRK
-924 RTFDAGMNGHIAKP
+924 KAFDADMNEHIAKP
-938 IDIEKLGAVILS
+938 IDIEKLRAVILS
-950 VLKKQESLQIEKNN
+950 VLNKQEN
-964 SMSAN
+964 
-969 RLRS
+969 

>member
-1 MKQLIVSDKVQKELL
+1 MKQLIIPDKVQKEML

-33 EDEFPVYYANE
+33 EDEFPVCYANE

-51 YGAVEELVEAI
+51 YDAVEELIEAI
-62 NGKVINTIH
+62 DGKVINTIH

-78 IKDIGGEYYEGLTY
+78 IKDIGDEYYEGLTY

-106 WTVDKGKVIRTE
+106 WTVDKGKVIQTE
-118 EGKLAIIS
+118 DGKLAIIS
-126 ACQDMTSFVERHK
+126 ACYDMTSFVERHK
-139 KLEEQNILSQ
+139 KLEEKNMLSQ

-160 RCSLEEGHPFIYISD
+160 RCSLEEGHPFLYISN

-184 REEIKTEFH
+184 REEIRTIFD
-193 NKFDNMLHPDDRH
+193 NKFDNMLHPDDRN
-206 LSAKYTARIL
+206 LSSDYVTRIL
-216 DTCGHGFTQDQ
+216 DTRGHGSAKDQ

-248 SGDQTFFQGNITDIT
+248 SGNQTFFQGNITDFT
-263 DFVKGKEKNEK
+263 DFVKAKE
-274 ELEGSNQ
+274 
-281 ILNEHNRILS
+281 
-291 ALSRDYTTV
+291 
-300 LLCDLRQD
+300 
-308 TFEVVKGDSFT
+308 
-319 HHDPEEKQ
+319 
-327 KLVRESNCYSE
+327 
-338 RVRYFFENVLIKES
+338 
-352 APEYLERLLPEY
+352 
-364 LMNEL
+364 
-369 QETDSIEIYYKTI
+369 
-382 PNGSGFRHFLANAVR
+382 
-397 LSNEEDHFKIILG
+397 
-410 FRSVDEIIK
+410 K

-450 VFSYRES
+450 VLSYRES
-457 EENGKII
+457 GENGKII
-464 SDFCRKCDNRWSQ
+464 SDFCRKCGNRWSK
-477 IIPSYAET
+477 IIPSYAEM

-496 KQLGLE
+496 NQLGLE
-502 TLRSQKEDY
+502 TLRSQEKDY
-511 SMTYEFKSGT
+511 SMTYEFKLETG
-521 EIIYHQVRVAYVKK
+521 INYHQVRVAFVKK
-535 KDGARVAVVGTR
+535 KDGTRMAVVGTR

-560 EKLKKAYAAAENSNK
+560 EKLKKAYVAAENANK

-597 YNQLM
+597 YNHLM
-602 KSQLTEPK
+602 KSQLTESK

-626 SIINNVLDMARIE
+626 AIINNVLDMARIE
-639 SGKIKVDENYES
+639 SGKIKVDENYER

-656 DEIISTFASEAE
+656 DEIISTFSSEAE
-668 ERGIH
+668 EKEIH

-696 VNLVSNAIKYTPRG
+696 VNLVSNAMKYTPRG

-717 EELPCK
+717 EELPCEK
-723 REGYMKVKSEIKDTG
+723 EGYMKVKSEIKDTG

-752 FSRELNTTTGRVRGT
+752 FSREQNTTIGRIGGT

-772 IVKKMID
+772 IVKKMVD

-784 LEVESELGKGTVFT
+784 IEVASELGKGTVFT
-798 FTLMHKIADKKYYS
+798 FTLMHKIADRKFYS
-812 QRIEKVKTSSMRE
+812 QKTEAAETSEMGKN
-825 SLSGKHVLLAE
+825 LSGKHVLLAE
-836 DNDLNAEIAVTI
+836 DNDLNAEIAVTV
-848 LEEAGFVI
+848 LEETGIVI
-856 ERVEDGIQCVNRI
+856 ERVEDGIQCVNRVV
-869 EQMSPGTYDLI
+869 QMSPGTYDLI

-885 MPNMDGYQAAQC
+885 MPNMDGYKATRC
-897 IRHLND
+897 IRRLDD

-924 RTFDAGMNGHIAKP
+924 KAFDAGMNGHIAKP
-938 IDIEKLGAVILS
+938 IDMEKLGAVILS
-950 VLKKQESLQIEKNN
+950 VLNKQENLQNGKNN
-964 SMSAN
+964 SMNAN

>member
-1 MKQLIVSDKVQKELL
+1 MKQLIIPDKVQKEML

-33 EDEFPVYYANE
+33 EDEFPVCYANE
-44 EMARMLG
+44 GMARMLG
-51 YGAVEELVEAI
+51 YDAVEELIEAI
-62 NGKVINTIH
+62 DGKVINTIH

-78 IKDIGGEYYEGLTY
+78 IKDIGDEYYEGLTY

-106 WTVDKGKVIRTE
+106 WTVDKGKVIQTE
-118 EGKLAIIS
+118 DGKLAIIS
-126 ACQDMTSFVERHK
+126 ACYDMTSFVERHK
-139 KLEEQNILSQ
+139 KLEEKNMLSQ

-160 RCSLEEGHPFIYISD
+160 RCSLEEGHPFLYISN

-184 REEIKTEFH
+184 REEIRTIFD
-193 NKFDNMLHPDDRH
+193 NKFDNMLHPDDRN
-206 LSAKYTARIL
+206 LSSDYVTRIL
-216 DTCGHGFTQDQ
+216 DTRGHGSAKDQ

-248 SGDQTFFQGNITDIT
+248 SGNQTFFQGNITDFT
-263 DFVKGKEKNEK
+263 DFVKAKE
-274 ELEGSNQ
+274 
-281 ILNEHNRILS
+281 
-291 ALSRDYTTV
+291 
-300 LLCDLRQD
+300 
-308 TFEVVKGDSFT
+308 
-319 HHDPEEKQ
+319 
-327 KLVRESNCYSE
+327 
-338 RVRYFFENVLIKES
+338 
-352 APEYLERLLPEY
+352 
-364 LMNEL
+364 
-369 QETDSIEIYYKTI
+369 
-382 PNGSGFRHFLANAVR
+382 
-397 LSNEEDHFKIILG
+397 
-410 FRSVDEIIK
+410 K

-450 VFSYRES
+450 VLSYRES
-457 EENGKII
+457 GENGKII
-464 SDFCRKCDNRWSQ
+464 SDFCRKCGNRWSK
-477 IIPSYAET
+477 IIPSYAEM

-496 KQLGLE
+496 NQLGLE
-502 TLRSQKEDY
+502 TLRSQEKDY
-511 SMTYEFKSGT
+511 SMTYEFKLETG
-521 EIIYHQVRVAYVKK
+521 INYHQVRVAFVKK
-535 KDGARVAVVGTR
+535 KDGTRMAVVGTR

-560 EKLKKAYAAAENSNK
+560 EKLKKAYVAAENANK

-597 YNQLM
+597 YNHLM
-602 KSQLTEPK
+602 KSQLTESK

-626 SIINNVLDMARIE
+626 AIINNVLDMARIE
-639 SGKIKVDENYES
+639 SGKIKVDENYER

-656 DEIISTFASEAE
+656 DEIISTFSSEAE
-668 ERGIH
+668 EKEIH
-673 LSGSMKVTHRN
+673 LSGSMKITHRN

-696 VNLVSNAIKYTPRG
+696 VNLVSNAMKYTPRG

-717 EELPCK
+717 EELPCEK
-723 REGYMKVKSEIKDTG
+723 EGYMKVKSEIKDTG

-752 FSRELNTTTGRVRGT
+752 FSREQNTTIGRIGGT

-772 IVKKMID
+772 IVKKMVD

-784 LEVESELGKGTVFT
+784 IEVASELGKGTVFT
-798 FTLMHKIADKKYYS
+798 FTLMHKIADRKFYS
-812 QRIEKVKTSSMRE
+812 QKTEAAETSEMGKN
-825 SLSGKHVLLAE
+825 LSGKHVLLAE
-836 DNDLNAEIAVTI
+836 DNDLNAEIAVTV
-848 LEEAGFVI
+848 LEETGIVI
-856 ERVEDGIQCVNRI
+856 ERVEDGIQCVNRVV
-869 EQMSPGTYDLI
+869 QMSPGTYDLI

-885 MPNMDGYQAAQC
+885 MPNMDGYKATRC
-897 IRHLND
+897 IRRLDD

-924 RTFDAGMNGHIAKP
+924 KAFDAGMNGHIAKP

-950 VLKKQESLQIEKNN
+950 VLNKQENLQNGKNN
-964 SMSAN
+964 SMNAN

>member
-1 MKQLIVSDKVQKELL
+1 MKKIISDKVQKEML

-21 MGETRGLIGGYC
+21 TGETSGLIGGYC

-44 EMARMLG
+44 EMAQMLG
-51 YGAVEELVEAI
+51 YDAVEEMVSAI
-62 NGKVINTIH
+62 DGKVINTIH

-126 ACQDMTSFVERHK
+126 ACYDMTSFMERQK
-139 KLEEQNILSQ
+139 KLEEQNMLSK
-149 ATIDNIPGGYH
+149 ATIDQMPGGYH

-175 RFLAILGWT
+175 RFLAILGWS
-184 REEIKTEFH
+184 REEIKTKFD
-193 NKFDNMLHPDDRH
+193 NKFDNMLHPDDRN
-206 LSAKYTARIL
+206 LSSEFVTRIL
-216 DTCGHGFTQDQ
+216 DTCGRGSTKDQ
-227 IYRLLGKDGYHWVTD
+227 IYRVLGKDGYHWVTD

-248 SGDQTFFQGNITDIT
+248 SGDQRFFQGNITDIT
-263 DFVKGKEKNEK
+263 DFVKAKEKK
-274 ELEGSNQ
+274 EQEQEESNR
-281 ILNEHNRILS
+281 ILNERNRILS

-300 LLCDLRQD
+300 LLCDLKQD
-308 TFEVVKGDSFT
+308 IFEVVKGDTFT
-319 HHDPEEKQ
+319 HNAPEEKQ
-327 KLVRESNCYSE
+327 QLVRGSNCYSE
-338 RVRYFFENVLIKES
+338 RVRYFFENVLIKDS

-364 LMNEL
+364 LMKEL
-369 QETDSIEIYYKTI
+369 KKRDSIEIYHKTI
-382 PNGSGFRHFLANAVR
+382 PNGSGSRHFLARAVR
-397 LSNEEDHFKIILG
+397 LSNEKDHFKIILG
-410 FRSVDEIIK
+410 FHSVDEIIK

-441 LAVELDKDR
+441 LVVELDKDR

-457 EENGKII
+457 GENGKII
-464 SDFCRKCDNRWSQ
+464 ADFCRKCSNRWSK
-477 IIPSYAET
+477 IIPSYAKT

-496 KQLGLE
+496 KQLDLE
-502 TLRSQKEDY
+502 ALCSQKEDY
-511 SMTYEFKSGT
+511 SMTYEFKT
-521 EIIYHQVRVAYVKK
+521 ETGIKYHQVRVAYVKQE
-535 KDGARVAVVGTR
+535 DGTRVAVVGTR

-560 EKLKKAYAAAENSNK
+560 EKLKKAYAAAEKANK

-597 YNQLM
+597 YNHLM
-602 KSQLTEPK
+602 KSQLTEQK

-639 SGKIKVDENYES
+639 SGKMKVDENYAI
-651 VGEVV
+651 VGEIV
-656 DEIISTFASEAE
+656 DEIISTFSSEAE

-696 VNLVSNAIKYTPRG
+696 VNLVSNAMKYTPRG

-717 EELPCK
+717 EELPCEK
-723 REGYMKVKSEIKDTG
+723 EGYINIKAEIKDTG

-752 FSRELNTTTGRVRGT
+752 FTRDHNTMTGKFGGT

-784 LEVESELGKGTVFT
+784 IEVESKLGKGTIFT
-798 FTLMHKIADKKYYS
+798 FTLMHKIADEKYYS
-812 QRIEKVKTSSMRE
+812 QKTETVVASDMGENLR
-825 SLSGKHVLLAE
+825 GKHILLAE
-836 DNDLNAEIAVTI
+836 DNDLNAEIAVTL
-848 LEEAGFVI
+848 LEETGIVI
-856 ERVEDGIQCVNRI
+856 ERVEDGIQCVDKV
-869 EQMSPGTYDLI
+869 EQMSSGTYDLI

-885 MPNMDGYQAAQC
+885 MPNMDGYKAAQC

-911 IAMTANAFAEDRK
+911 IAMTANAFAEDVQAALN
-924 RTFDAGMNGHIAKP
+924 AGMDDHVAKP
-938 IDIEKLGAVILS
+938 IDMSILISVITKYIE
-950 VLKKQESLQIEKNN
+950 
-964 SMSAN
+964 
-969 RLRS
+969 

>member
-1 MKQLIVSDKVQKELL
+1 MKQLIIPDKVQKEML

-21 MGETRGLIGGYC
+21 MGETKGLIGGYC
-33 EDEFPVYYANE
+33 EDEFPVCYANE

-51 YGAVEELVEAI
+51 YDAVEELIEAI
-62 NGKVINTIH
+62 DGKVINTIH

-78 IKDIGGEYYEGLTY
+78 IKDIGDEYYEGLTY
-92 ETTYRMPRKDGSWF
+92 ETTYRMPRKDGSCF
-106 WTVDKGKVIRTE
+106 WTVDKGKVVQTE
-118 EGKLAIIS
+118 DGKLAIIS
-126 ACQDMTSFVERHK
+126 ACYDMTSFVERHK
-139 KLEEQNILSQ
+139 KLEEKNMLSQ

-160 RCSLEEGHPFIYISD
+160 RCSLEEGHPFLYISN

-184 REEIKTEFH
+184 REEIRTIFD
-193 NKFDNMLHPDDRH
+193 NKFDNMLHPDDRN
-206 LSAKYTARIL
+206 LSSDYVTRIL
-216 DTCGHGFTQDQ
+216 DTRGHGSEKDQ

-248 SGDQTFFQGNITDIT
+248 SGNQTFFQGNITDFT
-263 DFVKGKEKNEK
+263 DFVKAKE
-274 ELEGSNQ
+274 
-281 ILNEHNRILS
+281 
-291 ALSRDYTTV
+291 
-300 LLCDLRQD
+300 
-308 TFEVVKGDSFT
+308 
-319 HHDPEEKQ
+319 
-327 KLVRESNCYSE
+327 
-338 RVRYFFENVLIKES
+338 
-352 APEYLERLLPEY
+352 
-364 LMNEL
+364 
-369 QETDSIEIYYKTI
+369 
-382 PNGSGFRHFLANAVR
+382 
-397 LSNEEDHFKIILG
+397 
-410 FRSVDEIIK
+410 K

-450 VFSYRES
+450 VLSYRES
-457 EENGKII
+457 GENGKII
-464 SDFCRKCDNRWSQ
+464 SDFCRKCGNRWSK

-496 KQLGLE
+496 NQLGLE
-502 TLRSQKEDY
+502 TLRSQEKDY
-511 SMTYEFKSGT
+511 SMTYEFKLETG
-521 EIIYHQVRVAYVKK
+521 INYHQVRVAFVKK
-535 KDGARVAVVGTR
+535 KDGTRMAVVGTR

-560 EKLKKAYAAAENSNK
+560 EKLKKAYVAAENANK

-602 KSQLTEPK
+602 KSQLTESK

-626 SIINNVLDMARIE
+626 AIINNVLDMARIE
-639 SGKIKVDENYES
+639 SGKIKVDENYER

-656 DEIISTFASEAE
+656 DEIISTFSSEAE
-668 ERGIH
+668 EKEIH

-696 VNLVSNAIKYTPRG
+696 VNLVSNAMKYTPRG

-717 EELPCK
+717 EELPCEK
-723 REGYMKVKSEIKDTG
+723 EGYMKVKSEIKDTG

-752 FSRELNTTTGRVRGT
+752 FSREQNTTTGRIGGT

-772 IVKKMID
+772 IVKKMVD

-784 LEVESELGKGTVFT
+784 IEVASELGKGTVFT
-798 FTLMHKIADKKYYS
+798 FTLMHKIADRKFYS
-812 QRIEKVKTSSMRE
+812 QKTEAAETSEMGKN
-825 SLSGKHVLLAE
+825 LSGKHVLLAE
-836 DNDLNAEIAVTI
+836 DNDLNAEIAVTV
-848 LEEAGFVI
+848 LEETGIVI
-856 ERVEDGIQCVNRI
+856 ERVEDGIQCVNRVV
-869 EQMSPGTYDLI
+869 QMSPGTYDLI

-885 MPNMDGYQAAQC
+885 MPNMDGYKATKC
-897 IRHLND
+897 IRRLDD

-924 RTFDAGMNGHIAKP
+924 KAFDAGMNGHIAKP

-950 VLKKQESLQIEKNN
+950 VLNKQENLQNGKNN
-964 SMSAN
+964 SMNAN

>member
-1 MKQLIVSDKVQKELL
+1 MRNMKQLIIPDKVQKEML

-21 MGETRGLIGGYC
+21 MGETKGLIGVYC
-33 EDEFPVYYANE
+33 EDEFPVCYANE

-51 YGAVEELVEAI
+51 YDAVEELIEAI
-62 NGKVINTIH
+62 DGKVINTIH

-78 IKDIGGEYYEGLTY
+78 IKDIGDEYYEGLTY
-92 ETTYRMPRKDGSWF
+92 ETTYRMPRKDGSCF
-106 WTVDKGKVIRTE
+106 WTVDKGKVVQTE
-118 EGKLAIIS
+118 DGKLAIIS
-126 ACQDMTSFVERHK
+126 ACYDMTSFVERHK
-139 KLEEQNILSQ
+139 KLEEKNMLSQ

-160 RCSLEEGHPFIYISD
+160 RCSLEEGHPFLYISN

-184 REEIKTEFH
+184 REEIRTIFD
-193 NKFDNMLHPDDRH
+193 NKFDNMLHPDDRN
-206 LSAKYTARIL
+206 LSSDYVARIL
-216 DTCGHGFTQDQ
+216 DTRGHGSEKDQ

-248 SGDQTFFQGNITDIT
+248 SGNQTFFQGNITDFT
-263 DFVKGKEKNEK
+263 DFVKAKE
-274 ELEGSNQ
+274 
-281 ILNEHNRILS
+281 
-291 ALSRDYTTV
+291 
-300 LLCDLRQD
+300 
-308 TFEVVKGDSFT
+308 
-319 HHDPEEKQ
+319 
-327 KLVRESNCYSE
+327 
-338 RVRYFFENVLIKES
+338 
-352 APEYLERLLPEY
+352 
-364 LMNEL
+364 
-369 QETDSIEIYYKTI
+369 
-382 PNGSGFRHFLANAVR
+382 
-397 LSNEEDHFKIILG
+397 
-410 FRSVDEIIK
+410 K

-450 VFSYRES
+450 VLSYRES
-457 EENGKII
+457 GENGKII
-464 SDFCRKCDNRWSQ
+464 SDFCRKCGNRWSK

-496 KQLGLE
+496 NQLGLE
-502 TLRSQKEDY
+502 TLRSQEKDY
-511 SMTYEFKSGT
+511 SMTYEFKLETG
-521 EIIYHQVRVAYVKK
+521 INYHQVRVAFVKK
-535 KDGARVAVVGTR
+535 KDGTRMAVVGTR

-560 EKLKKAYAAAENSNK
+560 EKLKKAYVAAENANK

-597 YNQLM
+597 YNHLM
-602 KSQLTEPK
+602 KSQLTESK

-626 SIINNVLDMARIE
+626 AIINNVLDMARIE
-639 SGKIKVDENYES
+639 SGKIKVDENYER

-656 DEIISTFASEAE
+656 DEIISTFSSEAE
-668 ERGIH
+668 EKEIH

-696 VNLVSNAIKYTPRG
+696 VNLVSNAMKYTPRG

-717 EELPCK
+717 EELPCEK
-723 REGYMKVKSEIKDTG
+723 EGYIKVKSEIKDTG

-752 FSRELNTTTGRVRGT
+752 FSREQNTTTRRIGGT

-772 IVKKMID
+772 IVKKMVD

-784 LEVESELGKGTVFT
+784 IEVASELGKGTVFT
-798 FTLMHKIADKKYYS
+798 FTLMHKIADRKFYS
-812 QRIEKVKTSSMRE
+812 QKTEAAETSEMGKN
-825 SLSGKHVLLAE
+825 LSGKHVLLAE
-836 DNDLNAEIAVTI
+836 DNDLNAEIAVTV
-848 LEEAGFVI
+848 LEETGIVI
-856 ERVEDGIQCVNRI
+856 ERVEDGIQCVNRVA
-869 EQMSPGTYDLI
+869 QMSPGTYDLI

-885 MPNMDGYQAAQC
+885 MPNMDGYKATRC
-897 IRHLND
+897 IRRLDD

-924 RTFDAGMNGHIAKP
+924 KAFDAGMNGHIAKP

-950 VLKKQESLQIEKNN
+950 VLNKQENLQNGKNN
-964 SMSAN
+964 SMNAN

>member
-1 MKQLIVSDKVQKELL
+1 MKQLIVSDKVQKEML

-21 MGETRGLIGGYC
+21 MGETKGLIGGYC

-51 YGAVEELVEAI
+51 YDAVEEMVEAI
-62 NGKVINTIH
+62 DGKVINTIH

-78 IKDIGGEYYEGLTY
+78 IKDIGDEYYEGLTY
-92 ETTYRMPRKDGSWF
+92 ETTYRMPRKDGSCF
-106 WTVDKGKVIRTE
+106 WTVDKGKVVQTE
-118 EGKLAIIS
+118 DGKLAIIS
-126 ACQDMTSFVERHK
+126 ACYDMTSFVERHK
-139 KLEEQNILSQ
+139 KLEEQNMLSQ

-160 RCSLEEGHPFIYISD
+160 RCSLEEGHPFLYISD

-184 REEIKTEFH
+184 REEIRTIFD
-193 NKFDNMLHPDDRH
+193 NKFDNMLHPDDRN
-206 LSAKYTARIL
+206 LSSDYVTRIL
-216 DTCGHGFTQDQ
+216 DTRGHGSEKDQ

-248 SGDQTFFQGNITDIT
+248 SGNQTFFQGNITDFT
-263 DFVKGKEKNEK
+263 DFVKAKE
-274 ELEGSNQ
+274 
-281 ILNEHNRILS
+281 
-291 ALSRDYTTV
+291 
-300 LLCDLRQD
+300 
-308 TFEVVKGDSFT
+308 
-319 HHDPEEKQ
+319 
-327 KLVRESNCYSE
+327 
-338 RVRYFFENVLIKES
+338 
-352 APEYLERLLPEY
+352 
-364 LMNEL
+364 
-369 QETDSIEIYYKTI
+369 
-382 PNGSGFRHFLANAVR
+382 
-397 LSNEEDHFKIILG
+397 
-410 FRSVDEIIK
+410 K

-450 VFSYRES
+450 VLSYRES
-457 EENGKII
+457 GENGKII
-464 SDFCRKCDNRWSQ
+464 SDFCRKCDNRWSK
-477 IIPSYAET
+477 IVPSYAET
-485 MVSDNTNGEFE
+485 MVSDNTTGEFE

-502 TLRSQKEDY
+502 TLRSQEKDY
-511 SMTYEFKSGT
+511 SMTYEFKLETG
-521 EIIYHQVRVAYVKK
+521 INYHQVRVAFVKK
-535 KDGARVAVVGTR
+535 KDGTRMAVVGTR

-560 EKLKKAYAAAENSNK
+560 EKLKKAYVAAENANK

-602 KSQLTEPK
+602 KSQLTESK

-626 SIINNVLDMARIE
+626 AIINNVLDMARIE
-639 SGKIKVDENYES
+639 SGKIKVDENYER

-656 DEIISTFASEAE
+656 DEIISTFSSEAE
-668 ERGIH
+668 EKEIH

-696 VNLVSNAIKYTPRG
+696 VNLVGNAIKYTPRG

-723 REGYMKVKSEIKDTG
+723 EEGYMKVKSEIKDTG
-738 IGMSKEYLPTLFEP
+738 IGMSREYLPTLFEP
-752 FSRELNTTTGRVRGT
+752 FSREQNTATGKVRGT

-772 IVKKMID
+772 IVKKMVD

-798 FTLMHKIADKKYYS
+798 FTLMHKIADRKYYS
-812 QRIEKVKTSSMRE
+812 QRIEKVKASNMGE
-825 SLSGKHVLLAE
+825 SLGGKHILLAE

-848 LEEAGFVI
+848 LEEIGIVI
-856 ERVEDGIQCVNRI
+856 ERVEDGIQCVNKV

-885 MPNMDGYQAAQC
+885 MPNMDGYKAAQC
-897 IRHLND
+897 IRHLDD
-903 KKKAEIPI
+903 KTKAEIPI

-924 RTFDAGMNGHIAKP
+924 RAFDAGMNGHIAKP
-938 IDIEKLGAVILS
+938 IDVEKLGAVILS
-950 VLKKQESLQIEKNN
+950 VLKKQESLQTGKNN
-964 SMSAN
+964 IRN
-969 RLRS
+969 GY

>member
-1 MKQLIVSDKVQKELL
+1 MKQLIIPDKVQKEML

-33 EDEFPVYYANE
+33 EDEFPVCYANE
-44 EMARMLG
+44 GMARMLG
-51 YGAVEELVEAI
+51 YDAVEELIEAI
-62 NGKVINTIH
+62 DGKVINTIH

-78 IKDIGGEYYEGLTY
+78 IKDIGDEYYEGLTY
-92 ETTYRMPRKDGSWF
+92 ETTYRMPRKDGSCF
-106 WTVDKGKVIRTE
+106 WTVDKGKVVQTE
-118 EGKLAIIS
+118 DGKLAIIS
-126 ACQDMTSFVERHK
+126 ACYDMTSFVERHK
-139 KLEEQNILSQ
+139 KLEEKNMLSQ

-160 RCSLEEGHPFIYISD
+160 RCSLEEGHPFLYISN

-184 REEIKTEFH
+184 REEIRTIFD
-193 NKFDNMLHPDDRH
+193 NKFDNMLHPDDRN
-206 LSAKYTARIL
+206 LSSDYVTRIL
-216 DTCGHGFTQDQ
+216 DTRGHGSAKDQ

-248 SGDQTFFQGNITDIT
+248 SGNQTFFQGNITDFT
-263 DFVKGKEKNEK
+263 DFVKAKE
-274 ELEGSNQ
+274 
-281 ILNEHNRILS
+281 
-291 ALSRDYTTV
+291 
-300 LLCDLRQD
+300 
-308 TFEVVKGDSFT
+308 
-319 HHDPEEKQ
+319 
-327 KLVRESNCYSE
+327 
-338 RVRYFFENVLIKES
+338 
-352 APEYLERLLPEY
+352 
-364 LMNEL
+364 
-369 QETDSIEIYYKTI
+369 
-382 PNGSGFRHFLANAVR
+382 
-397 LSNEEDHFKIILG
+397 
-410 FRSVDEIIK
+410 K

-450 VFSYRES
+450 VLSYRES
-457 EENGKII
+457 GENGKII
-464 SDFCRKCDNRWSQ
+464 SDFCRKCGNRWSK
-477 IIPSYAET
+477 IIPSYAEM

-496 KQLGLE
+496 NQLGLE
-502 TLRSQKEDY
+502 TLRSQEKDY
-511 SMTYEFKSGT
+511 SMTYEFKLETG
-521 EIIYHQVRVAYVKK
+521 INYHQVRVAFVKK
-535 KDGARVAVVGTR
+535 KDGTRMAVVGTR

-560 EKLKKAYAAAENSNK
+560 EKLKKAYVAAENANK

-597 YNQLM
+597 YNHLM
-602 KSQLTEPK
+602 KSQLTESK

-626 SIINNVLDMARIE
+626 AIINNVLDMARIE
-639 SGKIKVDENYES
+639 SGKIKVDENYER

-656 DEIISTFASEAE
+656 DEIISTFSSEAE
-668 ERGIH
+668 EKEIH

-696 VNLVSNAIKYTPRG
+696 VNLVSNAMKYTPRG

-717 EELPCK
+717 EELPCEK
-723 REGYMKVKSEIKDTG
+723 EGYMKVKSEIKDTG

-752 FSRELNTTTGRVRGT
+752 FSREQNTTIGRIGGT

-772 IVKKMID
+772 IVKKMVD

-784 LEVESELGKGTVFT
+784 IEVASELGKGTVFT
-798 FTLMHKIADKKYYS
+798 FTLMHKIADRKFYS
-812 QRIEKVKTSSMRE
+812 QKTEAAETSEMGKN
-825 SLSGKHVLLAE
+825 LSGKHVLLAE
-836 DNDLNAEIAVTI
+836 DNDLNAEIAVTV
-848 LEEAGFVI
+848 LEETGIVI
-856 ERVEDGIQCVNRI
+856 ERVEDGIQCVNRVV
-869 EQMSPGTYDLI
+869 QMSPGTYDLI

-885 MPNMDGYQAAQC
+885 MPNMDGYKATRC
-897 IRHLND
+897 IRRLDD

-924 RTFDAGMNGHIAKP
+924 KAFDAGMNGHIAKP

-950 VLKKQESLQIEKNN
+950 VLNKQENLQNGKNN
-964 SMSAN
+964 SMNAN